1 MDSLELTNFL
11 LIILICLISLLGF
24 KVEKILDLKIEGKL
38 IKL

>member
-11 LIILICLISLLGF
+11 LIILICLIGLLGF